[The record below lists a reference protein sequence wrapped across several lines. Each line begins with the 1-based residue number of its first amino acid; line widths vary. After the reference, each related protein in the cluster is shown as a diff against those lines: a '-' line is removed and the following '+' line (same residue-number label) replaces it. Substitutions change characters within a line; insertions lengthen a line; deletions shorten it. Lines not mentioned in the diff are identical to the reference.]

1 MKVVHLS
8 LLTLVL
14 VGVTSVAEAAGNQK
28 KACVDASTKGQT
40 ERDAGH
46 LLEARTQF
54 LQCASDECPA
64 IVRKSCDQWLADV
77 EERIPSVVVTVLDAS
92 GQDLTDARL
101 SIDGQP
107 VELDGRPVQLDPG
120 PHTLLVTHP
129 SGAEER
135 KTLLAE
141 KEKARLIRV
150 QLGGEEEPLPAS
162 GEMSEAATPD
172 SPPADSRDDGAAGPG
187 IPAGVWALGGVG
199 IAGLG
204 AFTYFALT
212 AKGEYD
218 DLEGSCSP
226 GCTDSQTQAGRTNA
240 LLADISLGV
249 GAAAL
254 VGAVTW
260 LIIAKKKKPDESRAS
275 IGLAPSRAG
284 ATLSI
289 SGRY

>member
-14 VGVTSVAEAAGNQK
+14 ASVTSVAQAAGNQK

-64 IVRKSCDQWLADV
+64 IVRKSCGEWLADV

-92 GQDLTDARL
+92 GQDLTDAHL

-141 KEKARLIRV
+141 KEKSRLIRV
-150 QLGGEEEPLPAS
+150 QLGEEEAVAS
-162 GEMSEAATPD
+162 GAPEPDPSEQA
-172 SPPADSRDDGAAGPG
+172 SPPSDGAPREDGPG
-187 IPAGVWALGGVG
+187 VPVGVWVLGGVG
-199 IAGLG
+199 VAGLG
-204 AFTYFALT
+204 AFTYFGIT

-218 DLEGSCSP
+218 DLENSCSP
-226 GCTDSQTQAGRTNA
+226 GCTDAQTETGRRNA

-249 GAAAL
+249 GVAAL
-254 VGAVTW
+254 AGAVTW
-260 LIIAKKKKPDESRAS
+260 LIIAKKKKPDESS
-275 IGLAPSRAG
+275 TSVNLAPSRAG
-284 ATLSI
+284 AVLSV